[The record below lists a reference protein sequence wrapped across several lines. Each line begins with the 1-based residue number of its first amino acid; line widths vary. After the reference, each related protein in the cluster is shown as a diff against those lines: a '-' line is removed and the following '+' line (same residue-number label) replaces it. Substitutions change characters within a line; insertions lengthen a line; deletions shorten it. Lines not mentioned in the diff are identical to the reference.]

1 MKNQNI
7 PEAILLRRREMK
19 AILFFWKNSA
29 DIPEKSDIVT
39 DLLPT

>member
-1 MKNQNI
+1 MENKNI
-7 PEAILLRRREMK
+7 PEVILLSRREMR
-19 AILFFWKNSA
+19 AILFFWKNQA